1 MKKNKL
7 VAAVLIALALI
18 IPLNFG
24 FLSIEANE
32 GVFSLIMMILAEFLV
47 LGALIIGINKD

>member
-7 VAAVLIALALI
+7 IALVLIAFTVL

-24 FLSIEANE
+24 FLAIEEHA
-32 GVFSLIMMILAEFLV
+32 GTVSLIMMILIEFGV
-47 LGALIIGINKD
+47 LGAFIIGINKE

>member
-7 VAAVLIALALI
+7 IALALVAFSLL

-24 FLSIEANE
+24 FLEIEEHE
-32 GVFSLIMMILAEFLV
+32 GAVSLIMMILIEFGI
-47 LGALIIGINKD
+47 LGAFIIGVNKE

>member
-7 VAAVLIALALI
+7 IAAILIALALI
-18 IPLNFG
+18 IPLNYG

-32 GVFSLIMMILAEFLV
+32 GMVSLIMMILAEFLV
-47 LGALIIGINKD
+47 LTAFIVGVNKD

>member
-7 VAAVLIALALI
+7 SAIAMIIFVLV

-24 FLSIEANE
+24 FLGITEHVGA
-32 GVFSLIMMILAEFLV
+32 VSLIMMILAEFLV
-47 LGALIIGINKD
+47 LGALLVGINRD